1 VAIVFHEVA
10 HGLAAKALGDPTAS
24 EAKRLSLN
32 PLRHVDPIGTIILPG
47 MLALAKLPVFGW
59 AKPVPVDKWR
69 LRNPR
74 GDDDRGGGGAGVEH
88 CDGGAGAVVLGLMA
102 RLPGARDGALWLRE
116 SVDMLLAFI
125 QINLFLALF
134 NLLPI
139 PPFDG
144 SHIVEGVLPEK
155 AAALY
160 ARVRRLGFVLVL
172 VLLVVMPRVVPG
184 FNLVDRFVGRLSTGL
199 TVM

>member
-1 VAIVFHEVA
+1 
-10 HGLAAKALGDPTAS
+10 
-24 EAKRLSLN
+24 
-32 PLRHVDPIGTIILPG
+32 
-47 MLALAKLPVFGW
+47 
-59 AKPVPVDKWR
+59 
-69 LRNPR
+69 
-74 GDDDRGGGGAGVEH
+74 
-88 CDGGAGAVVLGLMA
+88 VVLGLMA